1 MRFSTLLTF
10 ACVAACATTALANA
24 QRVKLGVGSNA
35 PVMDIAQ
42 WVKGEFNQSEAE
54 VYVVEFWATWCPP
67 CRKSIPHLTQLQ
79 SEFGPNG
86 LTIIGI
92 TDEDASDVEPF
103 VTRMGSKMDYVVGI
117 DNRSKTNRKWMQAA
131 GLKGIPSAFIV
142 DRSGIIQFV
151 GHPLSDEFESTLAKV
166 MTGRYNQAK
175 QELAAPVIAKARRN
189 VAGQSWTQAAKAYN
203 EAIAIDQMVF
213 ADLYI
218 EQFKM
223 LLLKKRDTNGAYQF
237 AATII
242 ATRGEDDPE
251 LLTWLADTIA
261 GDPDL
266 QPSQR
271 RLSVAIQAVETA
283 LKHARQKNDPKYLSA
298 VAKIKFHMYEVSD
311 DIVDIDDAIEY
322 QRQAYFAAR
331 EEKKKSYKK
340 DLDGYRNQ
348 KQRANAS

>member
-10 ACVAACATTALANA
+10 ACVAACTVTAFANA
-24 QRVKLGVGSNA
+24 QRVKLGVGSSA
-35 PVMDIAQ
+35 PGMDIAN

-92 TDEDASDVEPF
+92 TDEDTSDVEPF
-103 VTRMGSKMDYVVGI
+103 VSRMGSKMEYVVAI
-117 DNRSKTNRKWMQAA
+117 DNRRKTNRAWMQAA

-142 DRSGIIQFV
+142 DRSGVIQFV
-151 GHPLSDEFESTLAKV
+151 GHPLSEEFESTLAKV
-166 MTGRYNQAK
+166 MTGRYDQAK
-175 QELAAPVIAKARRN
+175 QDLAAPVIAKARRH
-189 VAGQSWTQAAKAYN
+189 VAGQSWAQAMKAYN
-203 EAIAIDQMVF
+203 EAIENDQMVF

-251 LLTWLADTIA
+251 LLTWLADAIVS
-261 GDPDL
+261 PDL

-271 RLSVAIQAVETA
+271 RLSVAIQAAETA

-298 VAKIKFHMYEVSD
+298 VAKIKLHMYQSSG
-311 DIVDIDDAIEY
+311 DIGDIDDAIEF
-322 QRQAYFAAR
+322 QRRAYFAAR
-331 EEKKKSYKK
+331 EGKEKIEYKK
-340 DLDGYRNQ
+340 DLDGYRRQ